1 MSKKEVMQ
9 MRISVPQWLG
19 DEGKKEYKRIA
30 NLLIKEGKE
39 FTEKDFKVLEI
50 YAENY
55 DKWLRCEEF
64 IRQNG
69 FSYICST
76 GYPSQYP
83 EVSISTKAQ
92 QQMIMCCKELGL
104 SPAARAR
111 MNKNISANDDDSKSQ
126 DEKDMDEL
134 MS

>member
-1 MSKKEVMQ
+1 MK
-9 MRISVPQWLG
+9 ITVPSWLG
-19 DEGKKEYKRIA
+19 KEGKKEYKRIA
-30 NLLIKEGKE
+30 TLLLDEGKE
-39 FTEKDFKVLEI
+39 FTEKDFKTLEI
-50 YAENY
+50 YADNY

-64 IRQNG
+64 IRKNG

-92 QQMIMCCKELGL
+92 QQMLMCAKEIGL
-104 SPAARAR
+104 TPAARVR
-111 MNKNISANDDDSKSQ
+111 MNKNISVNDDESKAEE
-126 DEKDMDEL
+126 EKKW